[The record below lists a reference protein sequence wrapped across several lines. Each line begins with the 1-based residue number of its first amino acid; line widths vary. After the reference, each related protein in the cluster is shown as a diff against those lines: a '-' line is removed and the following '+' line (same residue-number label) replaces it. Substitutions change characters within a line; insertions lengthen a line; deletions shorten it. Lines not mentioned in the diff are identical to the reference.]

1 MISKKLVMISLMASA
16 ALVVGCGKDAKKQ
29 EAPKL
34 ETLEQK
40 VSYLIGSSIGQNVQ
54 QMEITFDT
62 DIALLAMADVK
73 AAAAANVKIA
83 ELQKKDPASLT
94 KEETAELEKLKA
106 SVKPRISEE
115 DAVKVQEEF
124 KALMQKKQEDKQ
136 KKLSETNGAEGI
148 KFLADNKAKE
158 GVQVTASGLQY
169 KVITAG
175 NGVKPKATDS
185 VKVHYTGKLVNG
197 TVFDSSVQRGEPVE
211 FPVNGVIPGWVE
223 ALQLMPQGSKWELYI
238 PSDLAYGPA
247 GQQGGIPPASTLI
260 FEVELLEVKAAA
272 AEAAPAKPAKK

>member
-54 QMEITFDT
+54 QMDITFDT

-124 KALMQKKQEDKQ
+124 KAVMQKKQEDKQ

-247 GQQGGIPPASTLI
+247 GQQSIPPASTLI
-260 FEVELLEVKAAA
+260 FEVELLEVKAPA

>member
-1 MISKKLVMISLMASA
+1 MINKKLVMIGLMASA
-16 ALVVGCGKDAKKQ
+16 VLVAGCGKDVKKQ

-34 ETLEQK
+34 DTLDQK
-40 VSYLIGSSIGQNVQ
+40 ISYLMGQQMGKGVQ
-54 QMEITFDT
+54 QMEITLDK
-62 DIALLAMADVK
+62 DLLLLAIADVK
-73 AAAAANVKIA
+73 AAADAQVKIA
-83 ELQKKDPASLT
+83 ALEKKDQATLT
-94 KEETAELEKLKA
+94 KEETAELEKLRA
-106 SVKPRISEE
+106 AVKPRISEE
-115 DAVKVQEEF
+115 DAAKVSTEF
-124 KALMQKKQEDKQ
+124 QTAMQKKQEDKQ
-136 KKLSETNGAEGI
+136 KSLSETNGAEGI

-158 GVQVTASGLQY
+158 GVQTTASGLQY

-175 NGVKPKATDS
+175 TGVKPKATDT

-197 TVFDSSVQRGEPVE
+197 TVFDSSVKRGEPVE
-211 FPVNGVIPGWVE
+211 FPVNGVIPGWIE

-247 GQQGGIPPASTLI
+247 GNQGIPPASALI

>member
-1 MISKKLVMISLMASA
+1 MISKKLVMIGLMASA
-16 ALVVGCGKDAKKQ
+16 ALVVGCGKDAKKE

-34 ETLEQK
+34 ETLDQK
-40 VSYLIGSSIGQNVQ
+40 ISYMMGQQMGKGVQ
-54 QMEITFDT
+54 QMEITLDK
-62 DIALLAMADVK
+62 DLVLLAIADVK
-73 AAAAANVKIA
+73 AAADAQVKIA
-83 ELQKKDPASLT
+83 ELEKKDQATLT
-94 KEETAELEKLKA
+94 KEETAELEKLRA
-106 SVKPRISEE
+106 AVKPRISEE
-115 DAVKVQEEF
+115 DQVKVSTEFQES
-124 KALMQKKQEDKQ
+124 MQKKQEEKQ
-136 KKLSETNGAEGI
+136 KKLSETNGAEGT
-148 KFLADNKAKE
+148 KFLADNRAKE

-169 KVITAG
+169 KVISAG
-175 NGVKPKATDS
+175 NGVKPKATDT

-247 GQQGGIPPASTLI
+247 GNQGIPPASTLI

>member
-16 ALVVGCGKDAKKQ
+16 ALVVGCGKDAKKE

-34 ETLEQK
+34 ETLDQK
-40 VSYLIGSSIGQNVQ
+40 ISYLMGQQMGKGVQ
-54 QMEITFDT
+54 QMEITLDK
-62 DIALLAMADVK
+62 DLLLLAIADVK
-73 AAAAANVKIA
+73 AATEAQVKIA
-83 ELQKKDPASLT
+83 ELEKKDQATLT
-94 KEETAELEKLKA
+94 KEETAELEKLRA
-106 SVKPRISEE
+106 VVKPRISEE
-115 DAVKVQEEF
+115 DQAKVSTEF
-124 KALMQKKQEDKQ
+124 QAAMQKKQEEKQ
-136 KKLSETNGAEGI
+136 KKLSETNGAEGT

-175 NGVKPKATDS
+175 NGVKPKATDT

-197 TVFDSSVQRGEPVE
+197 TVFDTSAGKDPVE
-211 FPVNGVIPGWVE
+211 FPVNQVIPGWVE
-223 ALQLMPQGSKWELYI
+223 AMQLMPQGSKWELYI

-247 GQQGGIPPASTLI
+247 GNQGIPPASTLI

-272 AEAAPAKPAKK
+272 VEAAPAKPAKK